1 MTTDH
6 DSDPDAT
13 VKMPRPVPP
22 KDLNIEEVEVDP
34 DSTLV
39 RDDWGTVSIAPPQGA
54 EPVEFEK
61 TLRRPSY
68 EPQKNPR

>member
-6 DSDPDAT
+6 DADPDAT
-13 VKMPRPVPP
+13 VKMPRPPAP
-22 KDLNIEEVEVDP
+22 KDLEIEIENVDP

-39 RDDWGTVSIAPPQGA
+39 RDDWGRVTIAPPQGA

-68 EPQKNPR
+68 GPEKNPR